1 MNPTLVTLG
10 IQAVVRLTRAGTDAY
25 AQHARDREV
34 LLPMV
39 NKIAVGPQQAV
50 LDFFELNPGRI
61 RPEALGYWESFRGKA
76 PHLAGDA
83 DVMAA
88 EYVRSM
94 AEDNQAADGL
104 ADEAAGFWIVAQWG
118 KNAGVG
124 PFGRVIVTMADV
136 ALEFAAHDPSLFGI
150 QGRAEPIIKALAANL
165 ADLIPDDASDL
176 GAKNLLGERFA
187 GIFLRGALKSLV
199 EHPDAL
205 IEEEHLR
212 VLVKNTLPKL
222 LEALPDGLDLP
233 ARRDVV
239 EALLG
244 PVASMAVAAIAEN
257 QAAFFGH
264 QFKDDEPL
272 GALTRT
278 FLLKVANIGLGE
290 AFTRA
295 GAIELYRSALGLAQ
309 ARPELFIGSPSNN
322 AEKLV
327 AALFANLAATLEAS
341 DPYFNHGTITRLLAT
356 AVDTVGKNAGSLLD
370 PGNPWEQV
378 FGQALAPVL
387 AALAE
392 SLQTSNTGAL
402 KRLVSGAGLT
412 EFVRIIL
419 AQASKTPGM
428 IVEDSSPEVKR
439 IVVTIA
445 GAMAK
450 DENLLLSGDDWLAIV
465 AVAVEE
471 AAANPDRLFGLTA
484 PATDVAGFVIGG
496 LLGAATAQWKLEGR
510 SGRGVLFGAT
520 LREAIIVALRT
531 TAGNAGAAGSSA
543 KALEQLAP
551 KLNEVVAANVGR
563 YGSKEWLRAYRVLI
577 AEVLRTQTLP
587 KIDADTIES
596 ILIGRS

>member
-1 MNPTLVTLG
+1 MNPVLVSLG

-25 AQHARDREV
+25 AQYARDRDV

-39 NKIAVGPQQAV
+39 NKITVGSRQVVQ
-50 LDFFELNPGRI
+50 DFFELNPHRI
-61 RPEALGYWESFRGKA
+61 QHEALGHWASFNGKA

-83 DVMAA
+83 DMMAA
-88 EYVRSM
+88 EYARCM
-94 AEDNQAADGL
+94 AEDNNAADDL
-104 ADEAAGFWIVAQWG
+104 ASEVAGFWIVAQWG

-150 QGRAEPIIKALAANL
+150 QGRADPIIKALAANL

-187 GIFLRGALKSLV
+187 GIFLRGALKSLG

-205 IEEEHLR
+205 IEEAHLQ

-233 ARRDVV
+233 AKRDVV

-244 PVASMAVAAIAEN
+244 PTASTAVATIAEN
-257 QAAFFGH
+257 PAAFFGH
-264 QFKDDEPL
+264 QFKNDEPL

-290 AFTRA
+290 TITRA
-295 GAIELYRSALGLAQ
+295 GAIELYQSALGLAQ
-309 ARPELFIGSPSNN
+309 AQPELFIGSPSNN

-327 AALFANLAATLEAS
+327 SALFANLAATLEAS
-341 DPYFNHGTITRLLAT
+341 DPYFDHGTVTRLLAT

-370 PGNPWEQV
+370 PSKPWEQV
-378 FGQALAPVL
+378 FGQALAPIL
-387 AALAE
+387 AALTE

-412 EFVRIIL
+412 EFVRIVL

-428 IVEDSSPEVKR
+428 IVEGSNPELKQ

-465 AVAVEE
+465 AVAAEE
-471 AAANPDRLFGLTA
+471 AAANPGRLFGLTA
-484 PATDVAGFVIGG
+484 TATDVAGFVIGG
-496 LLGAATAQWKLEGR
+496 LLGAATAQWTNKGR
-510 SGRGVLFGAT
+510 FGCGVLYGAT
-520 LREAIIVALRT
+520 LREAIIVALRI
-531 TAGNAGAAGSSA
+531 TAGNAGAAESSTS
-543 KALEQLAP
+543 ALEQLAQ
-551 KLNEVVAANVGR
+551 KLNEVVAAEANR
-563 YGSKEWLRAYRVLI
+563 FGSKEWLHAYRVLI
-577 AEVLRTQTLP
+577 AEVLRTQMLP
-587 KIDADTIES
+587 KIDAAMIEN
-596 ILIGRS
+596 ILTGKG

>member
-1 MNPTLVTLG
+1 MNPVLVSLG

-25 AQHARDREV
+25 AQYARDRDV

-39 NKIAVGPQQAV
+39 NKITVGSRQVVQ
-50 LDFFELNPGRI
+50 DFFELNPHRI
-61 RPEALGYWESFRGKA
+61 QHEALGHWASFNGKA

-83 DVMAA
+83 DMMAA
-88 EYVRSM
+88 EYARCM
-94 AEDNQAADGL
+94 AEDNNAADDL
-104 ADEAAGFWIVAQWG
+104 ASEVAGFWIVAQWG

-150 QGRAEPIIKALAANL
+150 QGRADPIIKALAANL

-187 GIFLRGALKSLV
+187 GIFLRGALKSLG

-205 IEEEHLR
+205 IEEAHLQ

-233 ARRDVV
+233 AKRDVV

-244 PVASMAVAAIAEN
+244 PIASTAVATIAEN
-257 QAAFFGH
+257 PAAFFGH
-264 QFKDDEPL
+264 QFKNDEPL

-290 AFTRA
+290 TITRA
-295 GAIELYRSALGLAQ
+295 GAIELYQSALGLAQ
-309 ARPELFIGSPSNN
+309 AQPELFIGSPSNN

-327 AALFANLAATLEAS
+327 SALFANLAATLEAS
-341 DPYFNHGTITRLLAT
+341 DPYFDHGTVTRLLAT

-370 PGNPWEQV
+370 PSKPWEQV
-378 FGQALAPVL
+378 FGQALAPIL
-387 AALAE
+387 AALTE

-412 EFVRIIL
+412 EFVRIVL

-428 IVEDSSPEVKR
+428 IVEGSNPELDWKS
-439 IVVTIA
+439 VV
-445 GAMAK
+445 
-450 DENLLLSGDDWLAIV
+450 
-465 AVAVEE
+465 
-471 AAANPDRLFGLTA
+471 
-484 PATDVAGFVIGG
+484 
-496 LLGAATAQWKLEGR
+496 
-510 SGRGVLFGAT
+510 
-520 LREAIIVALRT
+520 
-531 TAGNAGAAGSSA
+531 
-543 KALEQLAP
+543 
-551 KLNEVVAANVGR
+551 
-563 YGSKEWLRAYRVLI
+563 
-577 AEVLRTQTLP
+577 
-587 KIDADTIES
+587 
-596 ILIGRS
+596 

>member
-1 MNPTLVTLG
+1 MNPVLVSLG

-25 AQHARDREV
+25 AQYARDREV

-39 NKIAVGPQQAV
+39 NKITVGSRQVVQ
-50 LDFFELNPGRI
+50 DFFELNPHRI
-61 RPEALGYWESFRGKA
+61 QHEALGHWASFNGKA

-83 DVMAA
+83 DMMAA
-88 EYVRSM
+88 EYARCM
-94 AEDNQAADGL
+94 AEDNNAADDL
-104 ADEAAGFWIVAQWG
+104 ASEVAGFWIVAQWG

-187 GIFLRGALKSLV
+187 GIFLRGALKSLG

-205 IEEEHLR
+205 IEEAHLQ

-222 LEALPDGLDLP
+222 LEALPDGLNLP
-233 ARRDVV
+233 AKRDVV

-244 PVASMAVAAIAEN
+244 PVASTAVATIAEN
-257 QAAFFGH
+257 PAAFFGH
-264 QFKDDEPL
+264 QFKNDEPL

-290 AFTRA
+290 TITRA

-309 ARPELFIGSPSNN
+309 AQPELFIGSPSNN

-327 AALFANLAATLEAS
+327 SALFANLAATLEAS
-341 DPYFNHGTITRLLAT
+341 DPYFDHGTVTRLLAT

-370 PGNPWEQV
+370 PSKPWEHV
-378 FGQALAPVL
+378 FGQALAPIL
-387 AALAE
+387 AALTE

-412 EFVRIIL
+412 EFVRIVL

-428 IVEDSSPEVKR
+428 IVEDSNPELKQ

-465 AVAVEE
+465 AVAAEE
-471 AAANPDRLFGLTA
+471 AAANPGRLFGLTA
-484 PATDVAGFVIGG
+484 TATDVAGFVIGG
-496 LLGAATAQWKLEGR
+496 LLGAATAQWKNKGR
-510 SGRGVLFGAT
+510 FGCGVLYGAT
-520 LREAIIVALRT
+520 LREAIIIALRI
-531 TAGNAGAAGSSA
+531 TAGNAGAAESSTS
-543 KALEQLAP
+543 ALEQLAQ
-551 KLNEVVAANVGR
+551 KLNEVVAAEANR
-563 YGSKEWLRAYRVLI
+563 FGSKEWLRAYRVLI
-577 AEVLRTQTLP
+577 AEVLRTQMLP
-587 KIDADTIES
+587 KIDAAMIEN
-596 ILIGRS
+596 ILTGKG